1 MLGLGWVYFREA
13 IAVIG
18 ENSGNGKNE
27 NLRLPSSFCH
37 FYCQKKD
44 ACTAQASLLLAFPD
58 GQGRLG
64 EPGFALIKDYLASS
78 GSA

>member
-1 MLGLGWVYFREA
+1 LRA
-13 IAVIG
+13 AG
-18 ENSGNGKNE
+18 EIQALEKNK
-27 NLRLPSSFCH
+27 NLRLPSSFYP

-44 ACTAQASLLLAFPD
+44 ACIAQTSLLLAFPD
-58 GQGRLG
+58 ERGRLG